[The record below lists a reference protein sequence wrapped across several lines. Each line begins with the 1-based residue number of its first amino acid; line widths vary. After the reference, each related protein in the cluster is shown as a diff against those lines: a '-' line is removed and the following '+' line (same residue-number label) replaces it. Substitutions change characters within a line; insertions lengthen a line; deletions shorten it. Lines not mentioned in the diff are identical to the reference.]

1 MFLSTLYIIIVTF
14 APAKFEA
21 ATSNSLEEMLLQEN
35 TLFDLDIGVKVTQN
49 VAQYP
54 PHQVTYAPVKF
65 VVATSNSL
73 GGDAFTR
80 KYFYDLD
87 PKKRC
92 PVPSTSCDLCTCKV

>member
-1 MFLSTLYIIIVTF
+1 MQ
-14 APAKFEA
+14 
-21 ATSNSLEEMLLQEN
+21 LQEN

-65 VVATSNSL
+65 LVATSNSL

-80 KYFYDLD
+80 KYFF
-87 PKKRC
+87 
-92 PVPSTSCDLCTCKV
+92 